1 MSKPAKG
8 KLERTLVLCV
18 DRDDD
23 LGVKAGVKT
32 PVLGRKQNLD
42 AAISLALKDPEEPDA
57 NAMFEAV
64 RIYDR
69 LKEGVKEGYQ
79 IATITGSE
87 LGGLGADRK
96 VAYELAEVLKNF
108 EASDVIL
115 VTDGFTDEAVLPLIQ
130 SRVPVTSVRR
140 IVIKHSESIEE
151 TAALVS
157 RYLKMLVENPRY
169 SRIALGLPGILMII
183 LCVLWLYNLLFYAW
197 IALLIVVGGF
207 LLIRGFGVDRAVLRL
222 YSWVREYSP
231 PPLPR
236 QIATFSVIT
245 GALLIGIG
253 CYQAGAFV
261 ALILQ
266 PPPTNFGKWLALLPR
281 LAGEFISQSITLIVI
296 GVCIILAGRVTHFFF
311 KRDPRFWRTIV
322 IMVTC
327 AWSQQIFYQT
337 SQILID
343 PALAQILQW
352 GIVAATV
359 IGILLTVV
367 AFLVTS
373 LLHRR
378 YSDFF
383 EEEEEEIEEG
393 LQEQKDT
400 MFRG

>member
-1 MSKPAKG
+1 
-8 KLERTLVLCV
+8 
-18 DRDDD
+18 
-23 LGVKAGVKT
+23 
-32 PVLGRKQNLD
+32 
-42 AAISLALKDPEEPDA
+42 
-57 NAMFEAV
+57 
-64 RIYDR
+64 
-69 LKEGVKEGYQ
+69 
-79 IATITGSE
+79 
-87 LGGLGADRK
+87 

-261 ALILQ
+261 APILQ
-266 PPPTNFGKWLALLPR
+266 PLPTDFGKWLALLPR
-281 LAGEFISQSITLIVI
+281 LAGEFIAQSITLIVI

-327 AWSQQIFYQT
+327 AWSQQIFYQA
-337 SQILID
+337 SQILIE

-373 LLHRR
+373 LFQRR
-378 YSDFF
+378 YAEFF

-393 LQEQKDT
+393 
-400 MFRG
+400 